1 MDINITTP
9 AVLFPAVSLLLLAYT
24 NRFIALDGIIR
35 QLHAAHQ
42 AAPNPALPGQLA
54 NLRRRIRL
62 IRNMQFF
69 GVLSLFLCT
78 ACMCLLFFG
87 YIDTGEWL
95 FSGGLLAMMISLAI
109 SLVEIQTS
117 VTALDVHL
125 QDIAKPGASS

>member
-35 QLHAAHQ
+35 QLHAAHV
-42 AAPNPALPGQLA
+42 AMPNPALPGQLA

-62 IRNMQFF
+62 VRNMQFF
-69 GVLSLFLCT
+69 GVLSLLLCT
-78 ACMCLLFFG
+78 VCMFLLFFG
-87 YIDTGEWL
+87 YIDAGEWV
-95 FSGGLLAMMISLAI
+95 FSAALVAMITSLVI

-125 QDIAKPGASS
+125 QDIAKPDAGK

>member
-1 MDINITTP
+1 MEINVTTP

-42 AAPNPALPGQLA
+42 ASPNPALPGQLA

-69 GVLSLFLCT
+69 GVLSLLLCT
-78 ACMCLLFFG
+78 VCMYLLFFG
-87 YIDTGEWL
+87 YIMPGEQV
-95 FSGGLLAMMISLAI
+95 FSAALIAMMLSLVI
-109 SLVEIQTS
+109 SLV
-117 VTALDVHL
+117 
-125 QDIAKPGASS
+125 